1 MELVLPFIFRNFQTL
16 QVTIL
21 SMGKADSSLR
31 QKEAKT
37 LQLIKSVFGIL
48 PKKDQ
53 TKIWIVVI
61 VQLILNF
68 LDLAGIAVIGVLGA
82 LAVSGIS
89 SNETGNRV
97 NAVLQGLGLE
107 NRSFQFQIIT
117 LGLLATILLIIRT
130 FASIFLIRRSLLF
143 LGRRAAFISSELIR
157 DLFSRSSLKLQQY
170 TQQDLLFSVTSGVQ
184 NITLGVIGTSLTFA
198 SDFTLLV
205 VLLGGLL
212 IIDPTMALFTFTIF
226 LIIAILLHQILKK
239 RAYLIGQNE
248 KDFGV
253 QSNQKIIEFLDTYR
267 VALVRNSRYRYI
279 RDISELRYR
288 LSDVMAEKAFMPN
301 ISKYLVETTLVLGVL
316 VISAF
321 QFMLQDATH
330 AVASLSI
337 FMAAGTRI
345 APAVL
350 RLQQGILQIKIS
362 LGSSETTLRM
372 IREQSSESLDLED
385 SKTVDN
391 EHIGFDAS
399 IKLQSIVFKY
409 EQSGTELLNSIDFEI
424 EPGEIIALVGPSGSG
439 KSTLLD
445 IILGIFPPDS
455 GQISISGTEPLKAF
469 KSWPGAVA
477 YVPQETSLIMGS
489 IKENLALGLSSR
501 EYADDLFWEALK
513 RAKLDEFVRSL
524 PDGLETNVNDQA
536 SNLSGGQRQRLGIAR
551 ALFTNPR
558 VLILDEATSALDV
571 ETEFAISE
579 VIRSLSGKTTVL
591 TIAHRL
597 SSVRNSDR
605 IFYLDKGL
613 IIEAANFEELR
624 KLVPNFDRQL
634 ELMGL

>member
-1 MELVLPFIFRNFQTL
+1 MGIV
-16 QVTIL
+16 VTAL
-21 SMGKADSSLR
+21 N

-37 LQLIKSVFGIL
+37 FHLIKRVFAIL
-48 PKKDQ
+48 PKKDR
-53 TKIWIVVI
+53 TKIWIVVA
-61 VQLILNF
+61 VQLLLNF

-89 SNETGNRV
+89 SNATGNRV

-107 NRSFQFQIIT
+107 NKTFQFQIVT
-117 LGLLATILLIIRT
+117 LGLLATALLIIRT
-130 FASIFLIRRSLLF
+130 VASIFLIRRSLLF

-157 DLFSRSSLKLQQY
+157 DLFSRSSLKLQKY

-212 IIDPTMALFTFTIF
+212 IIDPVMALFTLTIF
-226 LIIAILLHQILKK
+226 SIIAVLLHQILKK

-248 KDFGV
+248 KDYGV

-267 VALVRNSRYRYI
+267 VAVVRNSRHRYI
-279 RDISELRYR
+279 RDISELRYK

-321 QFMLQDATH
+321 QFVLQDATH

-350 RLQQGILQIKIS
+350 RLQQGVLQIKIS

-372 IREQSSESLDLED
+372 INEQSSEKVDLEEP
-385 SKTVDN
+385 KVVEN
-391 EHIGFDAS
+391 EHVGFKAN
-399 IKLQSIVFKY
+399 IKLQGITFKY
-409 EQSGTELLNSIDFEI
+409 EQSGKQLLNAIDFEI
-424 EPGEIIALVGPSGSG
+424 EPGESVALVGPSGSG

-455 GQISISGTEPLKAF
+455 GIIAISGLEPLAAF
-469 KSWPGAVA
+469 KKWPGAVA

-489 IKENLALGLSSR
+489 IKENLALGLMP
-501 EYADDLFWEALK
+501 ADYPDELYWDALK

-524 PDGLETNVNDQA
+524 PKGLNTNVNDQGN
-536 SNLSGGQRQRLGIAR
+536 NLSGGQRQRLGIAR
-551 ALFTNPR
+551 ALFTNPH

-597 SSVRNSDR
+597 TSVRNSDR
-605 IFYLDKGL
+605 IFYLDDSS
-613 IIEAANFEELR
+613 ITMAATFEELR